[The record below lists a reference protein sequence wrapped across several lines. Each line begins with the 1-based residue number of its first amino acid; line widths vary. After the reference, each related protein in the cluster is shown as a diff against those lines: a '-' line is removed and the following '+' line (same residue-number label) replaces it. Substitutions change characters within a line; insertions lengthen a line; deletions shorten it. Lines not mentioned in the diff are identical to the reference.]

1 MKYATKKVTKITEH
15 LLDAA
20 VIGITDMG
28 NMDREKLLVVIKKVL
43 RRCAQYAHSVR
54 TLSLDARVF
63 SYTHAREYYPR
74 RPKYLDNHLSSHMP
88 HAGFNRPHMT
98 PPVLE
103 KPALPQQERSWVVS
117 ILLWGFLRM
126 VT

>member
-43 RRCAQYAHSVR
+43 RRRAQYAHSVR
-54 TLSLDARVF
+54 TFSVF
-63 SYTHAREYYPR
+63 
-74 RPKYLDNHLSSHMP
+74 
-88 HAGFNRPHMT
+88 
-98 PPVLE
+98 
-103 KPALPQQERSWVVS
+103 
-117 ILLWGFLRM
+117 
-126 VT
+126 

>member
-43 RRCAQYAHSVR
+43 RRCAHNTR
-54 TLSLDARVF
+54 TVCARLVF
-63 SYTHAREYYPR
+63 FEHTCTHA
-74 RPKYLDNHLSSHMP
+74 
-88 HAGFNRPHMT
+88 
-98 PPVLE
+98 
-103 KPALPQQERSWVVS
+103 S
-117 ILLWGFLRM
+117 IIHYC
-126 VT
+126 VPNT

>member
-43 RRCAQYAHSVR
+43 RRCADNTRTVCAHYVW
-54 TLSLDARVF
+54 THMFFVHAH
-63 SYTHAREYYPR
+63 THA
-74 RPKYLDNHLSSHMP
+74 
-88 HAGFNRPHMT
+88 
-98 PPVLE
+98 
-103 KPALPQQERSWVVS
+103 S
-117 ILLWGFLRM
+117 IIHG
-126 VT
+126 VPNT

>member
-54 TLSLDARVF
+54 TFSVF
-63 SYTHAREYYPR
+63 LTHAQAREYYPR

-103 KPALPQQERSWVVS
+103 KPALRQQEPSWVVS

>member
-43 RRCAQYAHSVR
+43 RRCAQYAHITR
-54 TLSLDARVF
+54 TIRAHCAHIKCGRACFLVHTH
-63 SYTHAREYYPR
+63 THASLIRGVP
-74 RPKYLDNHLSSHMP
+74 N
-88 HAGFNRPHMT
+88 T
-98 PPVLE
+98 
-103 KPALPQQERSWVVS
+103 
-117 ILLWGFLRM
+117 
-126 VT
+126 

>member
-43 RRCAQYAHSVR
+43 RSCAHNTRTVCAH
-54 TLSLDARVF
+54 LVF
-63 SYTHAREYYPR
+63 FEHRRRHA
-74 RPKYLDNHLSSHMP
+74 
-88 HAGFNRPHMT
+88 
-98 PPVLE
+98 
-103 KPALPQQERSWVVS
+103 S
-117 ILLWGFLRM
+117 IIHG
-126 VT
+126 VPNT

>member
-43 RRCAQYAHSVR
+43 RRCAAHNTR
-54 TLSLDARVF
+54 TVCAHLVF
-63 SYTHAREYYPR
+63 FEHTRRHA
-74 RPKYLDNHLSSHMP
+74 
-88 HAGFNRPHMT
+88 
-98 PPVLE
+98 
-103 KPALPQQERSWVVS
+103 S
-117 ILLWGFLRM
+117 IIHYC
-126 VT
+126 VPNT

>member
-43 RRCAQYAHSVR
+43 RRCANNTRTMCAHCAHTKNGRACFFVH
-54 TLSLDARVF
+54 TH
-63 SYTHAREYYPR
+63 THA
-74 RPKYLDNHLSSHMP
+74 
-88 HAGFNRPHMT
+88 
-98 PPVLE
+98 
-103 KPALPQQERSWVVS
+103 S
-117 ILLWGFLRM
+117 IIHG
-126 VT
+126 VPNT